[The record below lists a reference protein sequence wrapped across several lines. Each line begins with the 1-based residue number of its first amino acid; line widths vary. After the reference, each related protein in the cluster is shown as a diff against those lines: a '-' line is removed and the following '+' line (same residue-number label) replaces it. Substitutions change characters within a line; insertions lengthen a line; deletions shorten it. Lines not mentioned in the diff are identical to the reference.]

1 MNKVDYNLY
10 LYDSYLDLL
19 ENFFLNQK
27 LPSSIL
33 FIGNEGVG
41 KKSFIEKFI
50 YKINLTQKNSHK
62 TSDFFGNQVSVNY
75 LKDCISE
82 KYPNVRYVSKKDKNN
97 ITIDQ
102 IRDLKF
108 FIDKTSFN
116 GDPKFIIIEGPEYL
130 NLNAA
135 NSLLKMLEAPP
146 EQCYFFL
153 ISDNESTLIET
164 IKSRCVKFY
173 IKFTS
178 AENKFILENL
188 LKDYNLDSFDNFEIF
203 SKFESAGSIVNK
215 IKFLVKN
222 NISTDNILNII
233 LFCFNDYKNFKNH
246 LSLKYA
252 LDFSVNFFYKKIL
265 IDHNFYKK
273 IYINY
278 LNKVNSLIKYNSDID
293 SVLKI
298 FQRNS

>member
-1 MNKVDYNLY
+1 MNKVHYNLY
-10 LYDSYLDLL
+10 LYDQYLDLL
-19 ENFFLNQK
+19 EKFFLNQK
-27 LPSSIL
+27 LPASIL

-41 KKSFIEKFI
+41 KKSFIGKFLS
-50 YKINLTQKNSHK
+50 KINVIQKNSQK
-62 TSDFFGNQVSVNY
+62 ISDLLSNQVSANY
-75 LKDCISE
+75 LEDCSSE
-82 KYPNVRYVSKKDKNN
+82 KYPNVRYVSKKDQNN

-153 ISDNESTLIET
+153 ISDNERALIET

-173 IKFTS
+173 IKFTTT
-178 AENKFILENL
+178 ENKIILENL

-203 SKFESAGSIVNK
+203 NKFESAGSIVNK
-215 IKFLVKN
+215 IKFLIKN
-222 NISTDNILNII
+222 NIYRDNILNII
-233 LFCFNDYKNFKNH
+233 LFCLNDYKNFKNH

-252 LDFSVNFFYKKIL
+252 LDFAENFFYKKIL
-265 IDHNFYKK
+265 IDYNLYNK
-273 IYINY
+273 IYKNY
-278 LNKVNSLIKYNSDID
+278 LNKANSLIKYNSDIG

-298 FQRNS
+298 FQRYS

>member
-19 ENFFLNQK
+19 EKFFLNQK

-41 KKSFIEKFI
+41 KKSFVGKFL
-50 YKINLTQKNSHK
+50 YKIHLAQKNSHK
-62 TSDFFGNQVSVNY
+62 TSDFFSNRVNANY
-75 LKDCISE
+75 LEDCRCE
-82 KYPNVRYVSKKDKNN
+82 KYPNVRYVSKKDQNN

-146 EQCYFFL
+146 EQCYFLL
-153 ISDNESTLIET
+153 ISDNERAFIET

-178 AENKFILENL
+178 AENKIILENL
-188 LKDYNLDSFDNFEIF
+188 LKDYNLDSFNNFEIF
-203 SKFESAGSIVNK
+203 NKFQSAGTIINK
-215 IKFLVKN
+215 IKFLIKN

-252 LDFSVNFFYKKIL
+252 LDFAENFFYEKIL
-265 IDHNFYKK
+265 IDYNFYNK
-273 IYINY
+273 IYKNY
-278 LNKVNSLIKYNSDID
+278 LNKVNSIIKYNSDIGP
-293 SVLKI
+293 VLKI
-298 FQRNS
+298 FQGNS